1 VGIPAGTIARVVH
14 GLLLLS
20 WIAPARALDKQGAA
34 HGGEVEGP
42 SKGQEIGGSLLLG
55 AALYNP
61 SYAARPDNTGLA
73 LFRLAP
79 HLDFDLIGHRLSIPL
94 DLNFFTDRQLEG
106 AEKLIP
112 TELDVITG
120 LTSTWGLFKAGAIEL
135 GARYERDMPLDQ
147 GDFSQSYVD
156 TRAKLLVGLTD
167 AHPAI
172 GDFFAGNA
180 VNLSSTLG
188 YFAYNPTYAARPDNT
203 GIALLR
209 YAAHFDV
216 FVPKAYLGLYLDTTF
231 FSDKKAEHK
240 LRPTELD
247 LTVGVALRLDPFELS
262 IAFERDMPLDR
273 GDYTQEMLFLY
284 ASWAFTV
291 FSTQEEPSPKPATN
305 QGGVLSQ
312 GAARRWLH

>member
-1 VGIPAGTIARVVH
+1 MGIALASVARVVL
-14 GLLLLS
+14 GLLLFS
-20 WIAPARALDKQGAA
+20 WVAPARALDKQGAA
-34 HGGEVEGP
+34 HGGDVEGP

-73 LFRLAP
+73 LFRVAP
-79 HLDFDLIGHRLSIPL
+79 HFDFDLIGHRLSIPL
-94 DLNFFTDRQLEG
+94 DLNLFTDRQRDG

-147 GDFSQSYVD
+147 GNFSQSYVD
-156 TRAKLLVGLTD
+156 ARAKLLVGLTD
-167 AHPAI
+167 THPAL
-172 GDFFAGNA
+172 GEFFGENA
-180 VNLSSTLG
+180 VNLSATLG

-209 YAAHFDV
+209 YAAHLDV

-231 FSDKKAEHK
+231 FSDKEAEHM

-247 LTVGVALRLDPFELS
+247 LTVGVALRLEPFELS
-262 IAFERDMPLDR
+262 IAYERDMPLDR
-273 GDYTQEMLFLY
+273 GNYTQEMLFLY
-284 ASWAFTV
+284 ASWAFTA
-291 FSTQEEPSPKPATN
+291 FSTQEKPSPKPATN
-305 QGGVLSQ
+305 QGGVLSR
-312 GAARRWLH
+312 GASRRWLH

>member
-1 VGIPAGTIARVVH
+1 VEIALATIARVML

-20 WIAPARALDKQGAA
+20 WAVPAHALDKQGAA
-34 HGGEVEGP
+34 HGGAVEGP

-55 AALYNP
+55 VALYNP

-73 LFRLAP
+73 LFRVAP

-94 DLNFFTDRQLEG
+94 DLNFFTDRQLDG

-120 LTSTWGLFKAGAIEL
+120 LTSTWGLFKAGALEL

-147 GDFSQSYVD
+147 GSFSQSYVD
-156 TRAKLLVGLTD
+156 ARAKLLIGLTD
-167 AHPAI
+167 AHPALAN
-172 GDFFAGNA
+172 FFEGNA
-180 VNLSSTLG
+180 VNLSFTLG

-209 YAAHFDV
+209 YAAHLDM
-216 FVPKAYLGLYLDTTF
+216 FVPETYLGIYLDTTF
-231 FSDKKAEHK
+231 FSDKEADHQ

-247 LTVGVALRLDPFELS
+247 LTVGVALRLEPFELS

-284 ASWAFTV
+284 ASWAFTA
-291 FSTQEEPSPKPATN
+291 FSTQEAPSPKSPTN

-312 GAARRWLH
+312 AAPRRWLH